1 MNTETVSSTF
11 LLFQQQGQPGGAGAL
26 IFQLLPFI
34 LIFGVFYLLI
44 IRPQQRRQR
53 QAQQE
58 RELLLSALKAGD
70 KVVTSGGILG
80 TVVAV
85 REKEDVILLRIAQS
99 VSIEVQRSSIA
110 GLQEAEKKEAETTK

>member
-1 MNTETVSSTF
+1 MNTDSSI
-11 LLFQQQGQPGGAGAL
+11 LSLIQQQPGGGGAL
-26 IFQLLPFI
+26 LVQLLPFI

-58 RELLLSALKAGD
+58 REALLTALKVGD

-85 REKEDVILLRIAQS
+85 REKEDIILLRIAQS
-99 VSIEVQRSSIA
+99 VSIEIQRNAIA
-110 GLQEAEKKEAETTK
+110 GLQEGEKKEVDAAK